1 MPPSDPDESKLL
13 PGCWLENPWD
23 PGTAG
28 PITEQTHLIDL
39 IPLYKAQWLRY
50 FLFWTIIVGGTLALG
65 ILVPPTLNAM
75 NIPVPDLIKLEGK
88 GLDRWLESILLCL
101 TAGTSYLAWRIRR
114 QKPECLTRGWILF
127 FCVGVFLYMSL
138 DRTSQ
143 FIPSTAQSLNV
154 IINDSLETNSVSL
167 KPDNI
172 LYWETAV
179 YGIIYLALL
188 SRLMIEFRGTPMAQ
202 LFLILATAAYACSSG
217 LWFIPD
223 NLKLSLTKLPL
234 TIKELSGALI
244 LTGDFC
250 LFWSMINYTRF
261 ILLDGF
267 GLDSSGWHTAITRY
281 RYRSRYSAKR
291 YSYIQSETDATSAS
305 SHNTSSDSAEQTSD
319 DANST
324 YGSPFAYDSHYQSE
338 TTSPFSDSQYS
349 QAVSSVTTSSPT
361 PESPYNS
368 TPYGQAPYNSPY
380 SQQQQY
386 GQQTYTQQ
394 QYNSSPYNQATPPH
408 NPYDQ
413 QQYDPR
419 QAYGQ
424 NPFAQ
429 PQTQYEQPQYGQAS
443 YDNSQA
449 SGSPYQPQNP
459 QRSQTNAA
467 YPASG
472 NNQSGSTASNRTSS
486 VPPRPNNAGTTN
498 DASSSASGF
507 TMPTAEEVQNEFRI
521 LEEKIH
527 RQLTHDEKKAIA
539 RRMIRERQ
547 GK

>member
-1 MPPSDPDESKLL
+1 MSPSDPDESKLL

-50 FLFWTIIVGGTLALG
+50 FLFWAIIVGGTLALG

-88 GLDRWLESILLCL
+88 GLDRWLESILLFL

-138 DRTSQ
+138 DRTSHCV
-143 FIPSTAQSLNV
+143 PSAAQSLNV
-154 IINDSLETNSVSL
+154 IINDSLETSSVSL

-172 LYWETAV
+172 LYWETSV

-188 SRLMIEFRGTPMAQ
+188 SRLMIEFRGAPMAQ
-202 LFLILATAAYACSSG
+202 LFLLLATAAYACSSG
-217 LWFIPD
+217 LWFMPD

-250 LFWSMINYTRF
+250 LFWSMINYARF

-267 GLDSSGWHTAITRY
+267 GLDSSGWHTAISRY
-281 RYRSRYSAKR
+281 RYRSRYSAR
-291 YSYIQSETDATSAS
+291 RNSYIQSETDANSDS
-305 SHNTSSDSAEQTSD
+305 SHTASSDSAEQTSD
-319 DANST
+319 DANLT
-324 YGSPFAYDSHYQSE
+324 YGSPFAYDSHQSE

-349 QAVSSVTTSSPT
+349 QTVSSVTTSSAP
-361 PESPYNS
+361 PELPYNAN
-368 TPYGQAPYNSPY
+368 PYGQAPYAPY
-380 SQQQQY
+380 TQQPQY
-386 GQQTYTQQ
+386 GQQTYT
-394 QYNSSPYNQATPPH
+394 
-408 NPYDQ
+408 Q

-424 NPFAQ
+424 NPYVP
-429 PQTQYEQPQYGQAS
+429 PQTPYEQPQYAQS
-443 YDNSQA
+443 PYNNSQTY
-449 SGSPYQPQNP
+449 SSPYQP
-459 QRSQTNAA
+459 QTNAA
-467 YPASG
+467 YPANPSG
-472 NNQSGSTASNRTSS
+472 AASASNRTSS
-486 VPPRPNNAGTTN
+486 VPPRPNNAGTAN
-498 DASSSASGF
+498 DASSASGF

>member
-1 MPPSDPDESKLL
+1 MSPSDPDESKLL

-50 FLFWTIIVGGTLALG
+50 FLFWAIIVGGTLALG

-88 GLDRWLESILLCL
+88 GLDRWLESILLFL

-138 DRTSQ
+138 DRTSHCV
-143 FIPSTAQSLNV
+143 PSAAQSLNV
-154 IINDSLETNSVSL
+154 IINDSLETNTVSL

-172 LYWETAV
+172 LYWETSV

-188 SRLMIEFRGTPMAQ
+188 SRLMIEFRGAPMAQ
-202 LFLILATAAYACSSG
+202 LFLLLATAAYACSSG

-223 NLKLSLTKLPL
+223 NVKLSLTKLPL

-250 LFWSMINYTRF
+250 LFWSMINYARF

-267 GLDSSGWHTAITRY
+267 GLDSSGWHTAISRY
-281 RYRSRYSAKR
+281 RYRSRYSAR
-291 YSYIQSETDATSAS
+291 RNSYIQSETDANSSS
-305 SHNTSSDSAEQTSD
+305 SHTSSSDSSEQTSD
-319 DANST
+319 DANSA
-324 YGSPFAYDSHYQSE
+324 YGSPFAYDYHHQSE
-338 TTSPFSDSQYS
+338 TTNPFSDSQYS
-349 QAVSSVTTSSPT
+349 QTVSSVTTSST
-361 PESPYNS
+361 PPELPYNAN
-368 TPYGQAPYNSPY
+368 PYGQAPYNPPY
-380 SQQQQY
+380 TQHQQY

-394 QYNSSPYNQATPPH
+394 QYNSSQYNQTTPPH

-424 NPFAQ
+424 NPYAP
-429 PQTQYEQPQYGQAS
+429 PQTPYEQPQHGQDP
-443 YDNSQA
+443 YNNSQTYT
-449 SGSPYQPQNP
+449 SPYQPQNP
-459 QRSQTNAA
+459 QSGG
-467 YPASG
+467 AS
-472 NNQSGSTASNRTSS
+472 ASNRASS
-486 VPPRPNNAGTTN
+486 VSPRPNNAGTTT
-498 DASSSASGF
+498 DGSSSASGF

>member
-1 MPPSDPDESKLL
+1 MSNSDPDESKLL

-50 FLFWTIIVGGTLALG
+50 FLFWAIIVGGTLALG

-88 GLDRWLESILLCL
+88 GLDRWLESILLFL

-138 DRTSQ
+138 DRTSHCV
-143 FIPSTAQSLNV
+143 PSTAQSLNV

-167 KPDNI
+167 EPNNI

-188 SRLMIEFRGTPMAQ
+188 SRLMIEFRGAPMAQ
-202 LFLILATAAYACSSG
+202 LFLLIATAAYACSSG

-223 NLKLSLTKLPL
+223 NLKLSLSKLPL

-250 LFWSMINYTRF
+250 LFWSMINYARF

-281 RYRSRYSAKR
+281 RYRSRYSAR
-291 YSYIQSETDATSAS
+291 RNSYIQSETDANSDRSQNA
-305 SHNTSSDSAEQTSD
+305 NSDSADQTSD

-324 YGSPFAYDSHYQSE
+324 YNSPFAYDYHHQSE

-349 QAVSSVTTSSPT
+349 QTVSSVTTSSAP
-361 PESPYNS
+361 PELPYNAN
-368 TPYGQAPYNSPY
+368 PYGQAPYNSPY
-380 SQQQQY
+380 TQQPQY
-386 GQQTYTQQ
+386 GQQTYSQQ
-394 QYNSSPYNQATPPH
+394 QYNSPYNQTTPPH
-408 NPYDQ
+408 NLYDQ
-413 QQYDPR
+413 QQFDPR

-424 NPFAQ
+424 NPYATQ
-429 PQTQYEQPQYGQAS
+429 QTPYEQAQHGQAT
-443 YDNSQA
+443 YNNSQTY
-449 SGSPYQPQNP
+449 SSPYQSQNP

-472 NNQSGSTASNRTSS
+472 NYQSGSASVSNRTSS
-486 VPPRPNNAGTTN
+486 VPPRPNSSGTSN
-498 DASSSASGF
+498 DASSAS
-507 TMPTAEEVQNEFRI
+507 TSNAPTPEEVQKEFQI
-521 LEEKIH
+521 LEQKIH
-527 RQLTHDEKKAIA
+527 RQLTHDEKKAIV

>member
-1 MPPSDPDESKLL
+1 M
-13 PGCWLENPWD
+13 
-23 PGTAG
+23 
-28 PITEQTHLIDL
+28 
-39 IPLYKAQWLRY
+39 
-50 FLFWTIIVGGTLALG
+50 G

-88 GLDRWLESILLCL
+88 GLDRWLESILLFL

-138 DRTSQ
+138 DRTSHCV
-143 FIPSTAQSLNV
+143 PSAAQSLNV

-172 LYWETAV
+172 LYWETSV

-202 LFLILATAAYACSSG
+202 LFLLIATAAYACSSG
-217 LWFIPD
+217 LWFMPD
-223 NLKLSLTKLPL
+223 NLKASLSKLPL

-250 LFWSMINYTRF
+250 IFWSMINYARF

-281 RYRSRYSAKR
+281 RYRSRYSAR
-291 YSYIQSETDATSAS
+291 RNSYIQSETDANSAS
-305 SHNTSSDSAEQTSD
+305 SQNSNSDSSEQTSD
-319 DANST
+319 DANSA
-324 YGSPFAYDSHYQSE
+324 YGSPFAYDYHHQSE

-349 QAVSSVTTSSPT
+349 QAVSSVTTSSAP
-361 PESPYNS
+361 PELPYN
-368 TPYGQAPYNSPY
+368 TNPYGQAPYNPPY
-380 SQQQQY
+380 TQQQPY
-386 GQQTYTQQ
+386 GQQTYT
-394 QYNSSPYNQATPPH
+394 
-408 NPYDQ
+408 Q

-424 NPFAQ
+424 SPYAP
-429 PQTQYEQPQYGQAS
+429 PQTPYEQPQYGQAP
-443 YDNSQA
+443 YNNSQTYT
-449 SGSPYQPQNP
+449 SPYQPQNP

-472 NNQSGSTASNRTSS
+472 NNPSTAASASNI
-486 VPPRPNNAGTTN
+486 PPRPNNAGATTN
-498 DASSSASGF
+498 GSSASGF
-507 TMPTAEEVQNEFRI
+507 TMPTAEEVQNEFRV

-527 RQLTHDEKKAIA
+527 RQLTHDEKKAIV